1 MDAEPTDSHRPAPL
15 EYSSLVDEKSMFEMK
30 LLGSFAHRIKLLFLG
45 DISYAFIDNVRNAR
59 EGNFDARPGMEARS
73 TQKVFGERW
82 LAEIE
87 LALCLLTFRGRG
99 SADFLGMSGSEGRNA
114 GGPRDKFLGK
124 LAEGNAGGRTPQ
136 DY

>member
-1 MDAEPTDSHRPAPL
+1 MFAVHRHEPAMLVRASLPPAWMP
-15 EYSSLVDEKSMFEMK
+15 EVNS
-30 LLGSFAHRIKLLFLG
+30 
-45 DISYAFIDNVRNAR
+45 
-59 EGNFDARPGMEARS
+59 RPGMEARS

-87 LALCLLTFRGRG
+87 IALCLWTFRGRG

-124 LAEGNAGGRTPQ
+124 RLGVTPEGGRRKIIERKNCGVEKRLGLL
-136 DY
+136 